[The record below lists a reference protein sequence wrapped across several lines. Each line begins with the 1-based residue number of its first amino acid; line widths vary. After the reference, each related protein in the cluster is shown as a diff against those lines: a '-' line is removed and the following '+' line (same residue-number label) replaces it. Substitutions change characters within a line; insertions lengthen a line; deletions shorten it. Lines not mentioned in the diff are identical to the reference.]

1 MIHADEAGA
10 PASPV
15 IWADGNSRHSF
26 ACRACGVNAG
36 QSHVLDIPS
45 PNENRPKLQLY
56 RCGRCESLNY
66 APFQMSPELPWE
78 QLTDEQREHTRACAK
93 FYVEQAA
100 GVETLASLLCAIP
113 QNRAHRLAEV
123 GCGYGF
129 SLDMA
134 RQMFGWEAIGV
145 DPSPIAFL
153 GSAQLGVNIL
163 NEYIA
168 PGFQLPGGPCDV
180 MLCAEVIEH
189 IEEPRDFLACVSGL
203 VADDGCLVLTT
214 PDAAGCTPRQA
225 ESTLLPMLSPSS
237 HTMLFSKRALKALL
251 QQVGF
256 THINLR
262 SNGNTLQA
270 LASRSPQA
278 QGNINVR
285 RSFSFYFHYLRERS
299 QTLPEGTPVQHGL
312 LYRWFKELVHSGLYE
327 ESLHI
332 FAELAR
338 SYQRRY
344 GMSLM
349 DPNSA
354 SQMLLQA
361 PRENFTSFLNA
372 IPINL
377 CGILYYRGMIA
388 LIFENNKT
396 RSRSYF
402 RNAETV
408 GNSLMS
414 FLQMHYIS
422 DGEIDN
428 LTSLSLIH
436 ARASRQHL
444 AAMRWLQIMLIHAR
458 APLQH
463 LAAVRWLQI
472 LRQRIRNYLRK
483 N

>member
-1 MIHADEAGA
+1 MTHADEAGA

-15 IWADGNSRHSF
+15 TWADGNSRHSF

-36 QSHVLDIPS
+36 QSHVLDIPN

-56 RCGRCESLNY
+56 RCGSCESLNY

-78 QLTDEQREHTRACAK
+78 QLTNERREHTRACAK

-100 GVETLASLLCAIP
+100 GVHSLSSLLWAIP
-113 QNRAHRLAEV
+113 QSRKAAKHRFAEV

-153 GSAQLGVNIL
+153 GSEQLGLNIL

-168 PGFQLPGGPCDV
+168 PGFQLPGGPCDM

-189 IEEPRDFLACVSGL
+189 IEEPRDFLACASGL
-203 VADDGCLVLTT
+203 VADDGCLLLTT
-214 PDAAGCTPRQA
+214 PDAAGCTPGQA

-237 HTMLFSKRALKALL
+237 HTMLFSKQALKALL

-262 SNGNTLQA
+262 SNGNTLRA
-270 LASRSPQA
+270 LASRSPQTH
-278 QGNINVR
+278 GNINAR
-285 RSFSFYFHYLRERS
+285 GSLSSYLRYLRERS

-312 LYRWFKELVHSGLYE
+312 LYRWFKELVQSGLYE
-327 ESLHI
+327 EALRV

-338 SYQRRY
+338 GYQRRY
-344 GMSLM
+344 RMDLM
-349 DPNSA
+349 NPNSA
-354 SQMLLQA
+354 ARLFRAS
-361 PRENFTSFLNA
+361 REKFKNVSRADFTNFMNA

-388 LIFENNKT
+388 MNFENDKI

-402 RNAETV
+402 RNAEAV
-408 GNSLMS
+408 GNSLIG
-414 FLQMHYIS
+414 FLQMHYMS
-422 DGEIDN
+422 DGETSELIPLSRTHAN
-428 LTSLSLIH
+428 LSQ
-436 ARASRQHL
+436 QHL
-444 AAMRWLQIMLIHAR
+444 AAMRWSHIM
-458 APLQH
+458 
-463 LAAVRWLQI
+463 
-472 LRQRIRNYLRK
+472 RQRVRNFLRR